1 MVVHQSSQQILSISI
16 GFGSQHDI
24 SLARDNVRN
33 LLISSHCFAD
43 LAYFGLKE
51 IGGRLF
57 TPFKK
62 PKGRMLEPIQ
72 KDINRE
78 ISRRRIVVEH
88 VIGRLKRFRIV
99 SERYRNRRRRYGLRM
114 NLIAGILNWM
124 SIKK

>member
-1 MVVHQSSQQILSISI
+1 VVVHQSSQQILSIAI
-16 GFGSQHDI
+16 GCGGQHDI
-24 SLARDNVRN
+24 SLARENIRN
-33 LLISSHCFAD
+33 LLISKYCFAD

-51 IGGRLF
+51 IGRRLF

-62 PKGRMLEPIQ
+62 PKGGMLEPMQ
-72 KDINRE
+72 KQINRE
-78 ISRRRIVVEH
+78 VSRRRIVVEH

-124 SIKK
+124 AIKK